1 MKQILFSPTL
11 RKRKPK
17 ITSQESLVN
26 PHLLEQELSKLW
38 GEAQDLCAHNKLD
51 EAYTKL
57 TPYCVQINDSK
68 YTSFLNLAGL
78 IALQLNKH
86 DDGLSL
92 LSQSNTLDPDQIEVH
107 YNLSIIYRQKK
118 DYKSALSHLSKSLE
132 LNPKH
137 QDSLYNR
144 ANILETLGFYESAL
158 LDMQQLIQLDQ
169 SANIYNLFGLIEKGL
184 KNYPHALKLFNQAL
198 KLDPQNIQ
206 ILNNLAIIY
215 KKNKDYSKAKH
226 MLTKA
231 LEFNPNI
238 PLTLNNLGFIF
249 EETNQLDE
257 AIKYY
262 QKSQQL
268 NPNPAN
274 SYNLGLAQLKIQD
287 FRNGW
292 INMESRWEIDS
303 FKKKL
308 IHSKKSRW
316 NGEKCASILV
326 WGEQGIG
333 DEILYSSMLKD
344 LEGYCQ
350 KIYYACLNHKILTVF
365 QRSYKSIQVLSMDD
379 ITDDDFFDFHIPVA
393 SLGQF
398 FRSNLDSFP
407 VLNQSIVADKKIKD
421 KFQLNTDL
429 PLIGISWRSNA
440 GEEKNINLSE
450 FEPLANGQ
458 FELINLQ
465 YQITGKEKKALEA
478 MNIKHQHDFDL
489 FNDLEATC
497 ALIDCCDYIV
507 TSSNINAHIAGALS
521 KPTFLLS
528 AKGIKQFHYW
538 CSPTNRSLWYPSVQI
553 VHQSKASDWHQE
565 FTFIRNQ
572 LKS

>member
-1 MKQILFSPTL
+1 M
-11 RKRKPK
+11 
-17 ITSQESLVN
+17 VN
-26 PHLLEQELSKLW
+26 PHFLEQELSELW
-38 GEAQDLCAHNKLD
+38 GEVQDLCAHNKLD
-51 EAYTKL
+51 EAYNKL
-57 TPYCVQINDSK
+57 TPYCLQINDSK
-68 YTSFLNLAGL
+68 YIPFLNLAGL
-78 IALQLNKH
+78 IALQLNKL
-86 DDGLSL
+86 DDGLSW
-92 LSQSNTLDPDQIEVH
+92 LSQSNLLDPDQIEVH
-107 YNLSIIYRQKK
+107 YNLSIIHEQKK
-118 DYKSALSHLSKSLE
+118 DYKSALNHLSKSLE

-137 QDSLYNR
+137 PDSLYNR
-144 ANILETLGFYESAL
+144 ANILETLGFYEAAL
-158 LDMQQLIQLDQ
+158 LDIQELIKLDQ
-169 SANIYNLFGLIEKGL
+169 SANTYNLFGLIEHGL
-184 KNYPHALKLFNQAL
+184 KNYPHALKLFNQSL
-198 KLDPQNIQ
+198 ELDSQNIEV
-206 ILNNLAIIY
+206 LNNLAITY
-215 KKNKDYSKAKH
+215 KNKKDHTHAKNT
-226 MLTKA
+226 LIKA
-231 LEFNPNI
+231 LELNPNI
-238 PLTLNNLGFIF
+238 PLTLNNLGLIF

-268 NPNPAN
+268 DHNPAN
-274 SYNLGLAQLKIQD
+274 SHNLGLAQLKTQD
-287 FRNGW
+287 FNNGW
-292 INMESRWEIDS
+292 SNYESRWEIDS

-308 IHSKKSRW
+308 IATKKPRW
-316 NGEKCASILV
+316 NKEKCASILI

-333 DEILYSSMLKD
+333 DEILYTSMIND
-344 LEGYCQ
+344 LAGYCQ
-350 KIYYACLNHKILTVF
+350 KIYYACLNHKILSLF

-379 ITDDDFFDFHIPVA
+379 ITDDDFFEFHIPVA

-398 FRSNLDSFP
+398 FRSSHNSFP
-407 VLNQSIVADKKIKD
+407 ALNQSIVADKKIID

-429 PLIGISWRSNA
+429 PLIGMSWRSNA

-450 FEPLANGQ
+450 FEPLANGR
-458 FELINLQ
+458 FELVNLQ

-528 AKGIKQFHYW
+528 AKGVKQFHYW

>member
-1 MKQILFSPTL
+1 M
-11 RKRKPK
+11 
-17 ITSQESLVN
+17 VN
-26 PHLLEQELSKLW
+26 PHLLEQELSKVW
-38 GEAQDLCAHNKLD
+38 GEVQDLCAQNKLD

-57 TPYCVQINDSK
+57 KPYCHDINNAKYTPY
-68 YTSFLNLAGL
+68 LNLAGL
-78 IALQLNKH
+78 LALQLGKF
-86 DDGLSL
+86 DDGLSWL
-92 LSQSNTLDPDQIEVH
+92 LKSKNLDDNQTEVH
-107 YNLSIIYRQKK
+107 YNLSVIYQKNK
-118 DYKSALSHLSKSLE
+118 DIKKALLCLTKCLE
-132 LNPKH
+132 IDKNHKDALF
-137 QDSLYNR
+137 NR
-144 ANILETLGFYESAL
+144 ANIYESIEMYTEALIDIQNLYKLERNIDVFNLFGCIQLGLRKYESAISL
-158 LDMQQLIQLDQ
+158 FSNALSLDQ
-169 SANIYNLFGLIEKGL
+169 NNVEIM
-184 KNYPHALKLFNQAL
+184 
-198 KLDPQNIQ
+198 
-206 ILNNLAIIY
+206 NNLAVSF
-215 KKNKDYSKAKH
+215 KKMGDHKKVIEILSKAKSINSNFE
-226 MLTKA
+226 LTFNNFGVLFEEQNKLTLA
-231 LEFNPNI
+231 LENY
-238 PLTLNNLGFIF
+238 
-249 EETNQLDE
+249 
-257 AIKYY
+257 K
-262 QKSQQL
+262 KSYKI
-268 NPNPAN
+268 NKTFSNA
-274 SYNLGLAQLKIQD
+274 YNLGLIELKTHD
-287 FRNGW
+287 FKNGW
-292 INMESRWEIDS
+292 SNYESRWEIDS

-333 DEILYSSMLKD
+333 DEILYSSMLND

-407 VLNQSIVADKKIKD
+407 VLNQSIVANKKIKD

-450 FEPLANGQ
+450 FEPLTNGQ

-528 AKGIKQFHYW
+528 AKGVKQFHYW

>member
-1 MKQILFSPTL
+1 M
-11 RKRKPK
+11 
-17 ITSQESLVN
+17 VN

-38 GEAQDLCAHNKLD
+38 GEAQDLCAQNKLD

-57 TPYCVQINDSK
+57 KPYCHDINNAKYTPY
-68 YTSFLNLAGL
+68 LNLAGL
-78 IALQLNKH
+78 LALQLGKF
-86 DDGLSL
+86 DDGLSWL
-92 LSQSNTLDPDQIEVH
+92 LKSKNLDANQADVH
-107 YNLSIIYRQKK
+107 YNLSVIYQKNK
-118 DYKSALSHLSKSLE
+118 DVKKALLCLKKCLVIDKNHKDALF
-132 LNPKH
+132 
-137 QDSLYNR
+137 NR
-144 ANILETLGFYESAL
+144 ANIYESIEMYTEALIDIQNLYKLERNIDVFNLFGCIQLGLRKYESAISL
-158 LDMQQLIQLDQ
+158 FSSALSLDQ
-169 SANIYNLFGLIEKGL
+169 NNIEIM
-184 KNYPHALKLFNQAL
+184 
-198 KLDPQNIQ
+198 
-206 ILNNLAIIY
+206 NNLAISF
-215 KKNKDYSKAKH
+215 KKMGDHKKVIEILSKAKSINSNSE
-226 MLTKA
+226 LTFNNFGVLFEEQNKLKLA
-231 LEFNPNI
+231 LENY
-238 PLTLNNLGFIF
+238 
-249 EETNQLDE
+249 
-257 AIKYY
+257 K
-262 QKSQQL
+262 KSYKI
-268 NPNPAN
+268 NKTFSNA
-274 SYNLGLAQLKIQD
+274 YNLGLIELKTQD
-287 FRNGW
+287 FNNGW
-292 INMESRWEIDS
+292 SNYESRWEIDS

-308 IHSKKSRW
+308 INTKKSRW

-333 DEILYSSMLKD
+333 DEILYSSMLND
-344 LEGYCQ
+344 LAGYCQ
-350 KIYYACLNHKILTVF
+350 KIYYACLNHKILSLF

-379 ITDDDFFDFHIPVA
+379 ITDDDFFDFHIQVA

-398 FRSNLDSFP
+398 FRSSLDSFP
-407 VLNQSIVADKKIKD
+407 ALNQSIVADKKIKD

-429 PLIGISWRSNA
+429 PLIGMSWRSNA

-507 TSSNINAHIAGALS
+507 TSSNINAHIAGALNKS
-521 KPTFLLS
+521 TFLLS
-528 AKGIKQFHYW
+528 AKGVKQFHYW

-553 VHQSKASDWHQE
+553 VHQSNAKNWHQE